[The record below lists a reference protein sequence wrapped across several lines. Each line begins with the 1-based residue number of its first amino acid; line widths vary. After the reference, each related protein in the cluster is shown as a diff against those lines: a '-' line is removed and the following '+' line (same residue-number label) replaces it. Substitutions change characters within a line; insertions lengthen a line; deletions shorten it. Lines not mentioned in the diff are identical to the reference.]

1 LDKLDLMNIPE
12 ELMERIQQLIKAEV
26 QPLRDKIENLERQ
39 LELNPINEK
48 IAQIEKE
55 KAKFEETA

>member
-1 LDKLDLMNIPE
+1 MNIPE
-12 ELMERIQQLIKAEV
+12 ELMVRIQQLIKAEV

-55 KAKFEETA
+55 KAKFEDKTA